1 MGNAHGGKNK
11 KNKSKTGL
19 SDNLVRNEK
28 RQINDSYDV
37 VEQALGK
44 GTSTQIKLATSKK
57 YSKTTRS
64 SGVAIKLYDGKSD
77 LPLDLKLEA
86 AILSQCDHPNIVKL
100 FELAK
105 QQKQMSLV
113 MELCTGGSIM
123 DRMPYT
129 EKRASHIMRQVTSAV
144 AYLHNKHIVHRDI
157 DLSNILFE
165 TKDEDSDVKLID
177 FGCATQL
184 ELIPGHPGAFTFLK
198 ERTGSVHI
206 MAPELLKGRYGPK
219 ADVWSLGVCAYM
231 LLNNGEHPFKG
242 ASV

>member
-1 MGNAHGGKNK
+1 MGNAHGSK
-11 KNKSKTGL
+11 KNKPRKSL
-19 SDNLVRNEK
+19 SENLVRDEK

-77 LPLDLKLEA
+77 LPLDLKQEA
-86 AILSQCDHPNIVKL
+86 EILSQCDHPNIVKL
-100 FELAK
+100 YELAK

-113 MELCTGGSIM
+113 MELCTGGSLM

-129 EKRASHIMRQVTSAV
+129 EKKASHIMRQVTSAI
-144 AYLHNKHIVHRDI
+144 AYLHSKNIVHRDI
-157 DLSNILFE
+157 ELTNILFE
-165 TKDEDSDVKLID
+165 TKDENSDVKLID

-184 ELIPGHPGAFTFLK
+184 ALVPGKPGAFKYLK
-198 ERTGSVHI
+198 ERTGSVHV
-206 MAPELLKGRYGPK
+206 MAPDGK
-219 ADVWSLGVCAYM
+219 
-231 LLNNGEHPFKG
+231 
-242 ASV
+242 